1 MISPSSFGR
10 MAACFLML
18 VCARGAAAQEPC
30 ELHFWATADA
40 MAASNIFL
48 NPALQRGVTTG
59 NAVLD
64 VLPAQAQA
72 DAIER
77 LDLAG
82 LLGMPGVRLIRET
95 SSLSD
100 GDAAHRRTRATAS
113 TASCYAEL
121 EVKRIGYRAD
131 PFFGRAMAGVFI
143 FRRFPAGGGPAEII
157 QGHGD
162 VRVHIF
168 PAREESQRDAARDEM
183 VAAFGTSFS
192 MFAREKLNRPAPR

>member
-1 MISPSSFGR
+1 MGLRPSF
-10 MAACFLML
+10 AAGAALFLMAL
-18 VCARGAAAQEPC
+18 CAQEAAAQVPC

-48 NPALQRGVTTG
+48 NPALQRGVTSG
-59 NAVLD
+59 DVVLD
-64 VLPAQAQA
+64 ALPAQAQA
-72 DAIER
+72 DVLER

-95 SSLSD
+95 SAVSD
-100 GDAAHRRTRATAS
+100 GDAAHRRTRLTAS
-113 TASCYAEL
+113 AAPCYAEL
-121 EVKRIGYRAD
+121 DVKRIGYRAD
-131 PFFGRAMAGVFI
+131 PMFGRAMAGVFI

-162 VRVHIF
+162 VRLHIF
-168 PAREESQRDAARDEM
+168 PARDPSQLDAAREEM

-192 MFAREKLNRPAPR
+192 IFAREKLNRPARP